1 MKEKRYVCIDLKS
14 FFASCECVERGLDP
28 FKVNL
33 VVADPERSENT
44 VCLAITPAMKAL
56 GIKNRC
62 RVGDIPQTVEYIIAK
77 PRMKLY
83 MAKSAEIYSVYLRY
97 ISPEDIH
104 IYSIDECF
112 IDVTDYMKLYK
123 KTEFEIAKLL
133 TDEVYKKTGIRATV
147 GIGTNLF
154 LAKVALD
161 VTAKK
166 SPDFT
171 GYLDEEKF
179 KKTMWHHTPITDVWN
194 IGHGT
199 AERLLKYG
207 IHDLYGVAHFDE
219 KVLYKEFGI
228 NAELLI
234 DHANGIEPCT
244 IADIKKYRTHSTSL
258 STSQILFKN
267 YDFSA
272 AFLIVK
278 EMLDGL
284 TLELIDHEFVTDSVS
299 LYVGYANKS
308 VKTTGGTVKIN
319 EFTDSYKKLLTHFKK
334 LYCDTTYKDKPIRKI
349 TIGLNDLVDKTHKTF
364 DFFTDERAEKKEHDI
379 SETVIDIKKKFGKNA
394 IIKGMS
400 LEENAT
406 ARVRNRLVGGH
417 NGGEDEHR

>member
-62 RVGDIPQTVEYIIAK
+62 RVNDIPQNVEYIIAK
-77 PRMKLY
+77 PRMRLY
-83 MAKSAEIYSVYLRY
+83 MKKSAEIYSVYLRY
-97 ISPEDIH
+97 ISPDDIH

-112 IDVTDYMKLYK
+112 IDVTDYMKLYG
-123 KTEFEIAKLL
+123 KTEFELAALL
-133 TDEVYKKTGIRATV
+133 TGEVFKKTGIRATV

-171 GYLDEEKF
+171 GFLDEELF
-179 KKTMWHHTPITDVWN
+179 KKTMWRHTPITDVWN
-194 IGHGT
+194 IGAGT
-199 AERLLKYG
+199 AKRLEKYG

-219 KVLYKEFGI
+219 SILYKEFGV

-244 IADIKKYRTHSTSL
+244 IKDIKKYRSHSASL
-258 STSQILFKN
+258 STSQILFKDYN
-267 YDFSA
+267 YDQ
-272 AFLIVK
+272 AFIIVK

-284 TLELIDHEFVTDSVS
+284 VLELIEHEYVTDSIS
-299 LYVGYANKS
+299 LYINYADK
-308 VKTTGGTVKIN
+308 KIKATGGTVKIS
-319 EFTDSYKKLLTHFKK
+319 EYTDSYKKLLGHFKK
-334 LYCDTTYKDKPIRKI
+334 YYEETTRKDAYIRRV
-349 TIGLNDLVDKTHKTF
+349 TLGLNDLVDKSHKTY
-364 DFFTDERAEKKEHDI
+364 DFFTDLKGEKKERDV
-379 SETVIDIKKKFGKNA
+379 SETVIGIKKKYGKNA
-394 IIKGMS
+394 IIKGIS
-400 LEENAT
+400 LDKNAT
-406 ARVRNRLVGGH
+406 ARERNKMVGGH
-417 NGGEDEHR
+417 DGGEDAYS